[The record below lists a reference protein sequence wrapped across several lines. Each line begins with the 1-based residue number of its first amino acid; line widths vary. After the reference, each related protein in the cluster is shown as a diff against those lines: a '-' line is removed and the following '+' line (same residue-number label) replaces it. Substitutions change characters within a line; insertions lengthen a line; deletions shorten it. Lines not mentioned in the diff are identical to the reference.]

1 MEQFKKRATSYSGLY
16 EFNDW
21 KFKVYRIKY
30 DETRVIQDVE
40 KIVKSKLPNLIK
52 EKTKINAYP
61 NYKIGTVI
69 IHEAKDCVFTL
80 VNWWIYENVM
90 QHHVY
95 FSELDSPNEII
106 DYSDKGIQFCVWDL
120 AILWYERN
128 LWIETILKNSKKPNW
143 DSYLKNYYQQN
154 YIE

>member
-1 MEQFKKRATSYSGLY
+1 MEQFKKRATSYSGIY

-21 KFKVYRIKY
+21 KFKIYHIKY
-30 DETRVIQDVE
+30 DETRVISEVE
-40 KIVKSKLPNLIK
+40 KTIKSKLPNLIK
-52 EKTKINAYP
+52 EKIKINAYP

-69 IHEAKDCVFTL
+69 IHAAKDCVFTL

-95 FSELDSPNEII
+95 YSELDAPNEII

-120 AILWYERN
+120 GIIWYERN

-143 DSYLKNYYQQN
+143 DSYLKHYYQPN

>member
-40 KIVKSKLPNLIK
+40 KNIMSKLPNLIK

-61 NYKIGTVI
+61 NYQIGTVI

-95 FSELDSPNEII
+95 FSELDDPNEII

-120 AILWYERN
+120 GIIWYERN
-128 LWIETILKNSKKPNW
+128 LWVETILKQSKNPNW
-143 DSYLKNYYQQN
+143 DAYLKNYYQSN